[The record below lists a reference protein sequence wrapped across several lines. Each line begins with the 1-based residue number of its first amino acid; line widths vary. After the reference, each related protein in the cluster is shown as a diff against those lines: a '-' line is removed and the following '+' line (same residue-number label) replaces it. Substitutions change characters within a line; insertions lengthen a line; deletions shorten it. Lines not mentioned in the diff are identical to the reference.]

1 VWQTYASAT
10 EAQCGVVVKSTAQS
24 PTEGADTI
32 RATTQ
37 CESCL
42 YEKVEYDSKLK
53 KSRHPII
60 PFSATKPSIVI
71 GFLQGGTWAN
81 TVADRA
87 EFWYVR
93 RLIPEETL
101 ENAREEINTCL
112 HKAQRDNPT

>member
-1 VWQTYASAT
+1 M
-10 EAQCGVVVKSTAQS
+10 S
-24 PTEGADTI
+24 P
-32 RATTQ
+32 R
-37 CESCL
+37 
-42 YEKVEYDSKLK
+42 
-53 KSRHPII
+53 
-60 PFSATKPSIVI
+60 
-71 GFLQGGTWAN
+71 GTWAN